1 MWLKWSWWSRMLI
14 VEVPLI
20 LRLRGKKRFPC
31 LLTGVNVMS
40 LSPPDASQGS
50 AKALIKFIRTSWPI
64 ALCSA
69 KLTVGN
75 VSILKNETV
84 VVTCSV
90 STGLIESRPPM
101 LFNQTL
107 NDLATTGWY
116 ARNIHWLS
124 EVTISF
130 FYHLWYACGKG
141 MVLLYNTLHRLL
153 SCTRGQYLTATIFLV
168 STQLLRVLEAAYHQE
183 RSLVHGIKMKIF
195 SHFSVSRVF

>member
-40 LSPPDASQGS
+40 LSPPNASQGS

-90 STGLIESRPPM
+90 STGPIVTRPPV
-101 LFNQTL
+101 LFNQAL
-107 NDLATTGWY
+107 NGLATTGWY
-116 ARNIHWLS
+116 ARNIQWLS
-124 EVTISF
+124 EVTIRF
-130 FYHLWYACGKG
+130 FITCGMRAEKEWFSNITLCIDFCELHERTVPDRYHLPGVHTTVASFGRSLSPGKI
-141 MVLLYNTLHRLL
+141 
-153 SCTRGQYLTATIFLV
+153 SCTWN
-168 STQLLRVLEAAYHQE
+168 
-183 RSLVHGIKMKIF
+183 
-195 SHFSVSRVF
+195 

>member
-116 ARNIHWLS
+116 ARNIQWLS

-168 STQLLRVLEAAYHQE
+168 STQPVVSFGS
-183 RSLVHGIKMKIF
+183 SLSPGKI
-195 SHFSVSRVF
+195 SCTWN